1 MKSFNWVTYLLIF
14 CLMTISSKGFSQK
27 IHKEMIVGKWQPVL
41 STREIYDFNG
51 NRDVKTDSHF
61 SSNDI
66 MQFNADGSIKDGGQR
81 YYSYLLEADSKILHL
96 FDEAGYEK
104 RFEINQLDKTTMKIT
119 LQVAENHR
127 GHTSR
132 GIWTVA
138 FKRK

>member
-1 MKSFNWVTYLLIF
+1 MKSFNWVTYLLFF
-14 CLMTISSKGFSQK
+14 CLMTISSSVFSQQAYK
-27 IHKEMIVGKWQPVL
+27 KMIVGKWQPIL

-51 NRDVKTDSHF
+51 NRDVKTDSQF
-61 SSNDI
+61 SNNDI
-66 MQFNADGSIKDGGQR
+66 IQFNADGSINDGGQR
-81 YYSYLLEADSKILHL
+81 YYSYSLEEDSKILYL

-119 LQVAENHR
+119 LQVTESHR

-132 GIWTVA
+132 GIWTVV